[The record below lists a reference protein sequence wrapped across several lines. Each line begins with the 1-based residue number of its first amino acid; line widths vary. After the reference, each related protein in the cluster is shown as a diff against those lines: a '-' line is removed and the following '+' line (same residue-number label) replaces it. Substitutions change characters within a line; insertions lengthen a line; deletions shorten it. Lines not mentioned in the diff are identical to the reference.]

1 MVALKMPPSRRYH
14 ALNFAEDPRVT
25 SIHAA
30 VVATEA
36 ETSATFT
43 IAPRGETWRNSLDR
57 CAAVHT

>member
-1 MVALKMPPSRRYH
+1 MVALKMPPSLRYH

-36 ETSATFT
+36 ETSATC
-43 IAPRGETWRNSLDR
+43 PRPPG
-57 CAAVHT
+57 AVKRLSVP